1 MRLRCEKMAD
11 EMLYSEFEG
20 VEDRKEDMRKEV
32 ESDGTYFLYMR
43 AAAIEWQDNRILIPR
58 CCSAIKS
65 VQPPDPIV
73 ICSDALWTF
82 PVPRPECSCAAIY
95 FLVTPE
101 VSIVPCAPWSCCGSI
116 FVERVALRS
125 KQSASGILCTLVR

>member
-11 EMLYSEFEG
+11 EMLYLVYEG
-20 VEDRKEDMRKEV
+20 VEDRKADMRKNV

-43 AAAIEWQDNRILIPR
+43 AAAIGWQDNRILIPR
-58 CCSAIKS
+58 CYSAIKS

-73 ICSDALWTF
+73 ICSDALWTL
-82 PVPRPECSCAAIY
+82 PVPRPECSCAVIY

-116 FVERVALRS
+116 FVDRVALSSLRPES
-125 KQSASGILCTLVR
+125 CVP